1 MRILLINPPNLNP
14 VASVLP
20 EALEKERGHNPPLGL
35 LYIAGYLKA
44 QKGNYDV
51 RLIDSPTENL
61 DYSQLSE
68 KIRDFNP
75 EIAGITTMSFTI
87 IDALKTAALVK
98 KINPA
103 IKVVFGGVHVHIYG
117 KETLDL
123 GNSDFIVLGEG
134 EKTFHQLV
142 ENIGSEEKL
151 KEIPG
156 LIFYDKEGTLVRTPP
171 SEFIENLDELPFP
184 ARDLIDNKKY
194 FSALGANR
202 QVTTMITS
210 RGCPFR
216 CLFCDRPQLGK
227 RFRARSPKNVADEM
241 EQCLKNYGI
250 KEFLVYDDTITV
262 QRQRVIDICDEIIR
276 RKLNIVWDIRAR
288 VDTIDEALLSALKKA
303 GCARIHYG
311 VESGTQKVLD
321 IFQKGITLEQAE
333 RVFKLTKKAGI
344 QTLGYFMIGNP
355 TETKED
361 VLKTI
366 SFAKKLS
373 ADYVHITTTIP
384 YPDTKLYFLALQE
397 GIIEKD
403 VWLEF
408 AKNPSLSFVPPVWD
422 KNLSRQDLHNLMKM
436 AYKEFYFRP
445 SYLLKRILTLRSFG
459 ELQRKIKGGLKI
471 FNI

>member
-98 KINPA
+98 EINPA

-276 RKLNIVWDIRAR
+276 RQLNIGWDARAR
-288 VDTIDEALLSALKKA
+288 VNTVDRETLQKMKKA
-303 GCARIHYG
+303 GCDRIYYG
-311 VESGTQKVLD
+311 VESGDPEILKV
-321 IFQKGITLEQAE
+321 IKKNITLEQVKTA
-333 RVFKLTKKAGI
+333 FKLTKKLGI
-344 QTLGYFMIGNP
+344 QTLAYFMIGLP
-355 TETKED
+355 TEKREHI
-361 VLKTI
+361 LRTI
-366 SFAKKLS
+366 KFAKELNP
-373 ADYVHITTTIP
+373 DYAVFSIFTPMPATEAYEMYVKTGLFND
-384 YPDTKLYFLALQE
+384 YWK
-397 GIIEKD
+397 
-403 VWLEF
+403 EF
-408 AKNPSLSFVPPVWD
+408 AKNPSTDFKPKVLEE
-422 KNLSRQDLHNLMKM
+422 NLKKEELNELIRY
-436 AYKEFYFRP
+436 AYKTYYINPKYIMQRILSIRGFAQLKAQVKAGLG
-445 SYLLKRILTLRSFG
+445 LLKI
-459 ELQRKIKGGLKI
+459 
-471 FNI
+471 